1 MKKGILTEIRRAQSL
16 YHRSGLALA
25 SDPQVRPHLEHY
37 QEAIRQTMTL
47 NRQLGISAACAL
59 CATTGFGSCCFL
71 GIEHQY
77 DYIFLLINLLLG
89 VELPKER
96 EIQNKCWFVG
106 PQGCKLIARHYYC
119 QRFLCPELREQ
130 LGAAQC
136 RQILE
141 AVEAELYV
149 GWELEQLVRLWLK
162 VRGLNG

>member
-1 MKKGILTEIRRAQSL
+1 MKKGIRAEIRRALSL
-16 YHRSGLALA
+16 YHRCGPALA
-25 SDPQVRPHLEHY
+25 ADPQVRPRLDQY
-37 QEAIRQTMTL
+37 QEAICQTMAL
-47 NRQLGISAACAL
+47 NRQLGISDACAR

-77 DYIFLLINLLLG
+77 DYLFLLINLIFG
-89 VELPKER
+89 VELPEER
-96 EIQNKCWFVG
+96 EIPNKCWFVG

-119 QRFLCPELREQ
+119 QRFLCPELKEQ

-136 RQILE
+136 RQIRE

-162 VRGLNG
+162 VRGYNY